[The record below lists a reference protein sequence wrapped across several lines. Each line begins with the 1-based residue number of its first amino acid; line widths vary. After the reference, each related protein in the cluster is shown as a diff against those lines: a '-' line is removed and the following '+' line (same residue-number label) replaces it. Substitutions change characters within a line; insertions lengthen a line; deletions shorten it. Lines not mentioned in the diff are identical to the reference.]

1 MNKLSKVMLP
11 LLFLFGLSSHANAD
25 SLPSFVLG
33 CSYGGGQPWYRLV
46 SDGKDV
52 YFASVA
58 NQININAAKKSI
70 NTVVEPRSI
79 KMVLQE
85 GTGERSQ
92 AVLSRDTLSLSVKSN
107 YSDNGYSCDK
117 ISDGTIFQTLKSAYE
132 ATLQQNM
139 QKQRAY
145 DNRPNKL

>member
-1 MNKLSKVMLP
+1 MLSLP
-11 LLFLFGLSSHANAD
+11 FLFGLSSYVKAD

-33 CSYGGGQPWYRLV
+33 CSYGGGQALYRLV
-46 SDGKDV
+46 SNGKDI
-52 YFASVA
+52 YFASIV
-58 NQININAAKKSI
+58 NQVNINAAKKSI

-92 AVLSRDTLSLSVKSN
+92 AVLFRDTLTLNMKGN
-107 YSDNGYSCDK
+107 YSDNSYSCDK

-132 ATLQQNM
+132 TTLQQNM